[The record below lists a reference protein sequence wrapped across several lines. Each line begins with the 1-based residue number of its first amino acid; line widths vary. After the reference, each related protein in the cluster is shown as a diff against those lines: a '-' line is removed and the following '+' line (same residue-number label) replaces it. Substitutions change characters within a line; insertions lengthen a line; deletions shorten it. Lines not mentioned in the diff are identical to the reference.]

1 MYVHNICLTCI
12 IYVCSVHMCL
22 HLHRSAEK
30 RCFGVDICLYT
41 YFHMYTYVHIPYFHM
56 YTYFRCKYVY
66 MDISYVYIYICIWIS
81 RYILCIH
88 QPSLLHLQGRCGA
101 FLVAK
106 RGKVSCSVHSCLSVC
121 CRPPPPLW
129 SSCFSRSPPF
139 YRNAPPVLSYICIF
153 TTGVTSRYLDPSTGL
168 SMIYLFVH
176 KSAQIMHVCTWISI
190 YMFACKYLSKFRI
203 SVVAICI

>member
-1 MYVHNICLTCI
+1 
-12 IYVCSVHMCL
+12 
-22 HLHRSAEK
+22 
-30 RCFGVDICLYT
+30 
-41 YFHMYTYVHIPYFHM
+41 MYTFRISICTHISGANMCTWIYHM
-56 YTYFRCKYVY
+56 FIFTSAYEYLGIF
-66 MDISYVYIYICIWIS
+66 YVYISRSMHTTYLHNANLYIKT
-81 RYILCIH
+81 
-88 QPSLLHLQGRCGA
+88 SLLHLQGRCGA

-153 TTGVTSRYLDPSTGL
+153 TSRYLDPSTGL

-176 KSAQIMHVCTWISI
+176 TSAQITHVCTWISI